1 MTTQSSTRLSL
12 TSAIA
17 INLTIMLG
25 IGVFINTVNLARMN
39 GSCGFMGYL
48 VVAAL
53 LAPLIITMAQ
63 LIARIPEGGFYA
75 YGRTDLS
82 PLCGFV
88 SAWTY
93 WCAKLASASL
103 MIHVSVTTL
112 QYLFPALQ
120 IVSPLVLDTT
130 ILGLFSVAFSKN
142 IKTSAHVLYSFLA
155 LKLIPLLCVLLGGI
169 VMYTRTY
176 TLWSWGDFS
185 YEGLLSTLPLVL
197 YVFTGFE
204 ASCSLSTHIQNPA
217 RNGPRAIIYSFLTI
231 LLLVTLYQLLF
242 TIIIPAPLLGAQE
255 SYRDAF
261 KLLLQVL
268 GAQGPLLYYSSV
280 ILLSAIALS
289 ALGGAYGILFSNQW
303 NLYALALK
311 NHLPYSHKFT
321 PLNIHGIPLLCTAAQ
336 IVGCALF
343 LWYTAGTQIVLQQI
357 GALGSAIAY
366 TISVI
371 GSLQN
376 SSKNS
381 RIIPGL
387 ALASCTLLLGSCV
400 RNFLVNGPGILYIF
414 ALVIIIGTLIAY
426 YRQKYSTI
434 AY

>member
-1 MTTQSSTRLSL
+1 
-12 TSAIA
+12 
-17 INLTIMLG
+17 
-25 IGVFINTVNLARMN
+25 MN

-48 VVAAL
+48 IVATL

-82 PLCGFV
+82 PLCGFI

-103 MIHVSVTTL
+103 MIHISITTL
-112 QYLFPALQ
+112 QYLFPILA
-120 IVSPLVLDTT
+120 IINPLVLD
-130 ILGLFSVAFSKN
+130 IAVLGLFSVAFSRN
-142 IKTSAHVLYSFLA
+142 IKTSTHLLYSFLG

-169 VMYTRTY
+169 LMYSRTY
-176 TLWSWGDFS
+176 VLWSWGDCS
-185 YEGLLSTLPLVL
+185 LEGLLNTIPLVL

-204 ASCSLSTHIQNPA
+204 ASCSLSAHIENPA
-217 RNGPRAIIYSFLTI
+217 HNGPRAIMYSFVAI
-231 LLLVTLYQLLF
+231 LSLVTLYQLLF

-268 GAQGPLLYYSSV
+268 GAHGQLLYYSSV
-280 ILLSAIALS
+280 IVLSAIALS

-303 NLYALALK
+303 NLYTLALK
-311 NHLPYSHKFT
+311 NHLPYSHT
-321 PLNIHGIPLLCTAAQ
+321 LTALNKYGIPLHCTFAQ
-336 IVGCALF
+336 IAGCILF
-343 LWYTAGTQIVLQQI
+343 LWYTTGTQIALQQI
-357 GALGSAIAY
+357 GALGSAVAY

-371 GSLQN
+371 GALR
-376 SSKNS
+376 SSSQKS
-381 RIIPGL
+381 RIIPAC
-387 ALASCTLLLGSCV
+387 ALASCILLLGSCV
-400 RNFLVNGPGILYIF
+400 RNFLINGPGIFYIF
-414 ALVIIIGTLIAY
+414 ALIIIIGTLIAY